1 MPKFRNFPRFRK
13 ESEVDLTFYMFFS
26 SFLMSMS
33 AWCVFLWAVRTGQF
47 RDVEESKY
55 QIWPKDGIGV
65 NPSTQPVRPS

>member
-1 MPKFRNFPRFRK
+1 
-13 ESEVDLTFYMFFS
+13 VDITFYMFFS

-55 QIWPKDGIGV
+55 QIWPKNGADMI
-65 NPSTQPVRPS
+65 QPTHPANL